1 MRINVGLV
9 GAYILGLALP
19 AAAQS
24 TTTTTTTTYYV
35 VQDVK
40 TKKCTIIDEKPAA
53 TEYTVVG
60 DEGTVYKTRAEAE
73 NIMKSVKVCT
83 IE

>member
-1 MRINVGLV
+1 MSIHVALV

-19 AAAQS
+19 AAAQ
-24 TTTTTTTTYYV
+24 TTTTTYYV

-40 TKKCTIIDEKPAA
+40 TKKCTIIDEKPSA

-73 NIMKSVKVCT
+73 NIMKTVKACT

>member
-1 MRINVGLV
+1 L
-9 GAYILGLALP
+9 AQDSAFYI
-19 AAAQS
+19 
-24 TTTTTTTTYYV
+24 